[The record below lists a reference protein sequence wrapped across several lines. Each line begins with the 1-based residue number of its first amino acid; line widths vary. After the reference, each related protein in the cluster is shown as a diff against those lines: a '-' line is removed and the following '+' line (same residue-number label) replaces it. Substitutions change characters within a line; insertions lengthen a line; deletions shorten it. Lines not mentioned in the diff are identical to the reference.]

1 MDVERRS
8 VSEQP
13 AGSVKREWV
22 VVRYGVERPQFL
34 SAAGT
39 WGIISDAEWFS
50 DEGSARAAVCP
61 AGSTATAI
69 RMELEPLVIERS
81 RTADWTWREVLT
93 ASSPSP
99 PDGHSDR

>member
-1 MDVERRS
+1 M
-8 VSEQP
+8 SEQL

-34 SAAGT
+34 SATGT

-50 DEGSARAAVCP
+50 DERSARAAVCP

-69 RMELEPLVIERS
+69 RMELAPIERIR
-81 RTADWTWREVLT
+81 RTTDWTWREVLT
-93 ASSPSP
+93 ASSPST
-99 PDGHSDR
+99 PDGHSAR